1 MTAARVW
8 AHNGDMSLT
17 AIATPIILAILK
29 VAAVALAGFWMA
41 RRGLLHA
48 AALADLSHL
57 VIKVLVPCL
66 IFSNAAAGFTG
77 LSLASSLLV
86 VLGAPVVLAIGYG
99 MGSALARLLRVQPS
113 HWRAVVS
120 AATFGNSAYLP
131 IAVATAVLPPL
142 ASAFPGGTATQA
154 STVAATSIIYIS
166 LFGVLYSPLFWGF
179 GLAWLQEE
187 ARTEAGQRRVTL
199 ARFLPP
205 PVVGVLLGYFVGL
218 TPIHLLLTPPQA
230 PLHFVFQAVSDIG
243 RLTIT
248 MANLILGGMLA
259 QAVAGRN
266 LNGRDGAGAALAKLV
281 AVPAA
286 TLFLLSLTRGWWAGD
301 AARALAAFVLFLQA
315 VTPPAT
321 NLAVMSR
328 TKGVPNESGK
338 VIPGLLLVTYPLA
351 ALTMPLWLLAFFRVM
366 TAR

>member
-1 MTAARVW
+1 M
-8 AHNGDMSLT
+8 GGMSLT
-17 AIATPIILAILK
+17 AIATPIVLAILK

-48 AALADLSHL
+48 SALADLSNL

-77 LSLASSLLV
+77 VSLASSLLV

-99 MGSALARLLRVQPS
+99 AGSALARLVRVRSS

-142 ASAFPGGTATQA
+142 ASAFPGGAATQA
-154 STVAATSIIYIS
+154 GTIAATSIIYIS

-187 ARTEAGQRRVTL
+187 AMESAGRRRVSL

-218 TPIHLLLTPPQA
+218 TPIHLFLTPSHA
-230 PLHFVFQAVSDIG
+230 PLRFLFEAVSSIG
-243 RLTIT
+243 GLTVT

-259 QAVAGRN
+259 QAVAGRS
-266 LNGRDGAGAALAKLV
+266 LNWRDGVGAASAKLV

-286 TLFLLSLTRGWWAGD
+286 TLALLFLSRGWWADD

-315 VTPPAT
+315 VTPSAT

-328 TKGVPNESGK
+328 TKGVPNESGV

-351 ALTMPLWLLAFFRVM
+351 ALAMPLWLLAFFRVM